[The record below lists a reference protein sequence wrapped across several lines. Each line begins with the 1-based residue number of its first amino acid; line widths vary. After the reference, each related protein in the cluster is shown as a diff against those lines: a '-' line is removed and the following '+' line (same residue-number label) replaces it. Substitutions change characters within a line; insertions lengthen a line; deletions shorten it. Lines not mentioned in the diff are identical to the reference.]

1 MHRTMSFT
9 DVINI
14 LDRFCILGDQDSG
27 LKEIPGA
34 IAMLPTDICRC
45 LSVHMVG
52 ATMVIG

>member
-14 LDRFCILGDQDSG
+14 LDRFCILSDRDSG